1 MREGA
6 RFLRRRTFVFLR
18 PGAECV
24 TAARVVGGFDRLAH
38 EAAPVVV
45 GGGGGEEEEEKE
57 REGAGRYHRC
67 VQAVGLRS

>member
-45 GGGGGEEEEEKE
+45 GGGDGEEEEQE